1 MSLIRTRLA
10 RRAVLATVPLLLGA
24 GASLGADVPDETSLS
39 KQIKQWMADPPR
51 AQGQTDYMKVLA
63 DRRKKVIELANTM
76 LKAYPQTKDRDEV
89 LMAKLESLYIV
100 AIVGAQPLNALEAE
114 VDRVLAGKP
123 SADLAAYA
131 AYVKVQVKV
140 ASNRRK
146 LRKQTIATQK
156 AITTTQMA
164 QGQAEF
170 ELQRY
175 KDYVAKYPKSQF
187 APNLLEAII
196 KDAWDRSDRA
206 AADQYFNKLQTDH
219 PRHVV
224 TERVRAA
231 HRQRRAIGKPLQ
243 LAFTSTDGQK
253 IDVQKMKGHVVI
265 VDFWATWCP
274 PCRKSIPHLKSL
286 YERHGPRGLRI
297 IGINLDT
304 SRSKLDDYVR
314 RQAMSWPQ
322 HFDGKGWG
330 NDIAKQFGVQS
341 IPAVYVVDTSGV
353 LRAIS
358 PADLD
363 ATVERLLR
371 EQSDK
376 DPPRTS

>member
-10 RRAVLATVPLLLGA
+10 RRTVLAAVPLLFGA
-24 GASLGADVPDETSLS
+24 GASLGADVPDEANLS

-131 AYVKVQVKV
+131 AYVKVQVEV

-164 QGQAEF
+164 QRQAEF

-196 KDAWDRSDRA
+196 KDAWDRSDQA
-206 AADQYFNKLQTDH
+206 AADKYFNKLQTDH

-224 TERVRAA
+224 TERVQAA
-231 HRQRRAIGKPLQ
+231 RRQRRAIGKPLQ
-243 LAFTSTDGQK
+243 LAFTSTDAQK

-265 VDFWATWCP
+265 VDFWATWCAS
-274 PCRKSIPHLKSL
+274 CRKSIPHLKSL
-286 YERHGPRGLRI
+286 YERLRPRGLRI
-297 IGINLDT
+297 IGISLDA
-304 SRSKLDDYVR
+304 SRSKLDDYVKQ
-314 RQAMSWPQ
+314 QAISWPQ
-322 HFDGKGWG
+322 YFDGKGWG
-330 NDIAKQFGVQS
+330 NDVAKQFGVQS

-358 PADLD
+358 PDDLD

-371 EQSDK
+371 E
-376 DPPRTS
+376 